1 MSRGTKDK
9 IIEAALRQ
17 FSAQGYHQASMEG
30 IAADAGVAKG
40 TLYYNY
46 PSKAQLFASVVAE
59 GYQLIE
65 QRVRREAGNASS
77 KADVIDRILQEH
89 LRVLADH
96 ADLARIMWGELSAGV
111 DLEAQE
117 AIAQAKETYVTFFA
131 DTLAQGMDKG
141 TVRRYPPRLMAFAVV
156 AAVEGVFVE
165 ALQQKLDVGSKQLR
179 QDLTDML
186 LLGVLARTEERGEAK
201 CSGVTP

>member
-1 MSRGTKDK
+1 MSRGTKAR
-9 IIEAALRQ
+9 IIEAALRK
-17 FSAQGYHQASMEG
+17 FSSQGYHQASMEG

-65 QRVRREAGNASS
+65 QRVRREAGNASRTT
-77 KADVIDRILQEH
+77 DVIERILQEH
-89 LRVLADH
+89 LRVLANH

-111 DLEAQE
+111 DSEAQE
-117 AIAQAKETYVTFFA
+117 AIAQAKDTYVGFLA
-131 DTLAQGMDKG
+131 DTLAQGMEEG
-141 TVRRYPPRLMAFAVV
+141 TVNCYPPRLMAFAVV
-156 AAVEGVFVE
+156 AAAEGVFVE
-165 ALQQKLDVGSKQLR
+165 ALKQKLDVGSERLR

-186 LLGVLARTEERGEAK
+186 LLGVFVRPNERGEAT